1 MREKGE
7 RKGEEGEGRSEE
19 GEEKSVR
26 CVHHNQTNWS
36 ALMLGTRRIMPTN
49 CVSHRKL
56 TCLLLL
62 LRQAGGVIGRGS
74 SYWCTPI
81 SGWIN
86 WRQGAMVRGE
96 V

>member
-7 RKGEEGEGRSEE
+7 RKGGEGEGRSEE
-19 GEEKSVR
+19 GEGKSVR

-62 LRQAGGVIGRGS
+62 QAGGGDREGVKLLVHPHLGMDQLEAG
-74 SYWCTPI
+74 CD
-81 SGWIN
+81 
-86 WRQGAMVRGE
+86 GAW
-96 V
+96 